1 MSASRPSALGSA
13 RTAVAGAWFAILM
26 AIALALDHPLALASL
41 LIGLVAVGL
50 LTGSGRVLVRTAAW
64 TLPMAITVAL
74 LNALL
79 SRDGLTVVARLGELP
94 VLGRLDVTLEGLAY
108 GGILA
113 LRVTVVAVA
122 VAVFAA
128 CVDQDQVVGLLRR
141 RSGRFG
147 IAIALAGRMVP
158 LLAADAK
165 RMAQARRTLGEDV
178 APSRSAL
185 LGSLL
190 GGALDRSVDAA
201 SALELRGLGDGPCLA
216 PPSRRPWSRHDLSL
230 ACSAAI
236 LGVTVALGSA
246 LGWLDASWRPQ
257 LAVAWGAGAFAVAV
271 LLPLVA
277 VLPLLDRRGVA
288 R

>member
-1 MSASRPSALGSA
+1 MSSTRPSALGSA
-13 RTAVAGAWFAILM
+13 RTAVAGAWFAVVM
-26 AIALALDHPLALASL
+26 AVALALDHPLALVSL
-41 LIGLVAVGL
+41 LVGLVSVAL
-50 LTGSGRVLVRTAAW
+50 LTGSGRPLGRAAVW
-64 TLPMAITVAL
+64 TVPMAVTVAL

-108 GGILA
+108 GGVLA
-113 LRVTVVAVA
+113 LRVTLVAAA

-128 CVDQDQVVGLLRR
+128 CVDQDSVVGLLRR

-147 IAIALAGRMVP
+147 IAIALAGRMAP

-165 RMAQARRTLGEDV
+165 RMSQARRTLGSEV
-178 APSRSAL
+178 APSRAALLSAL
-185 LGSLL
+185 V

-201 SALELRGLGDGPCLA
+201 SALELRGLGDGPCLV
-216 PPSRRPWSRHDLSL
+216 PPSRRPWSRHDFSLSI
-230 ACSAAI
+230 SAAALAALVI
-236 LGVTVALGSA
+236 LGSA

-257 LAVAWGAGAFAVAV
+257 LAVTWGIGAFVVAA

-277 VLPLLDRRGVA
+277 AMPLLDRRGVV